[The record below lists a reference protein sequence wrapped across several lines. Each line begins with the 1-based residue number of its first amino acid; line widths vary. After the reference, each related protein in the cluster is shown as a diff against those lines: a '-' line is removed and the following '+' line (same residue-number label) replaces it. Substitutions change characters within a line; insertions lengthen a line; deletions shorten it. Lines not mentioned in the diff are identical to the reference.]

1 MEFDDDQIEQGRLL
15 FAQSCEF
22 VLSVTTLK
30 TLPAENYP
38 EIAFAGRSNVGKSS
52 LVNALTGR
60 KTLARTS
67 NTPGRTKMLN
77 FFNLGRR
84 MMLVDMPG
92 HGYAK
97 AAKDEIRVWTALVKD
112 YLRGRS
118 NLKRLCLLVDSRH
131 GFKDSDFDLMDM
143 LDEAGVAYQ
152 IILTK
157 IDKVKKAHLE
167 ETSKKVEKEIKKRA
181 AAHPFLF
188 KTSAQTGAGVEE
200 VRALLAELALKEP
213 LG

>member
-1 MEFDDDQIEQGRLL
+1 MEFDDDQIEHGRHL

-22 VLSVTTLK
+22 VLSVTSLK
-30 TLPAENYP
+30 TLPADNYP
-38 EIAFAGRSNVGKSS
+38 EVAFAGRSNVGKSS

-67 NTPGRTKMLN
+67 NTPGRTKQLN

-84 MMLVDMPG
+84 LMLVDLPG
-92 HGYAK
+92 HGYAR
-97 AAKDEIRVWTALVKD
+97 AAKDDIRVWTALVKD
-112 YLRGRS
+112 YLRGRG

-131 GFKDSDFDLMDM
+131 GFKDSDRDMMDL

-157 IDKVKKAHLE
+157 TDKVKRVHLE
-167 ETSKKVEKEIKKRA
+167 DTAGKVEKEIKTRA

-188 KTSAQTGAGVEE
+188 RTSAQTGQGIAE
-200 VRALLAELALKEP
+200 VRALLSELALKEP